1 MSSGD
6 LVWIIEDAV
15 VGEVLRYGIE
25 FSLVRWTSDGIEYE
39 EYLENFE
46 FLEYRRIDLDEED

>member
-15 VGEVLRYGIE
+15 VGEVISYGAQ
-25 FSLVRWTSDGIEYE
+25 FSLVRWQLNGIEFQ

-46 FLEYRRIDLDEED
+46 FLEYRVVSNEEN

>member
-6 LVWIIEDAV
+6 LVWIIEDSTI
-15 VGEVLRYGIE
+15 GEVLSYGAQ
-25 FSLVRWTSDGIEYE
+25 FSLVRWSSNGIVFE

-46 FLEYRRIDLDEED
+46 FIEYKLVSE

>member
-15 VGEVLRYGIE
+15 IGEVVRYGAE
-25 FSLVRWTSDGIEYE
+25 FSLIRWEFNGIKFE

-46 FLEYRRIDLDEED
+46 FLEYRVVSNEEN